1 MKKVF
6 LLVVCALSIQFAHAQ
21 YKGSVGKAEANLAKG
36 NLADAKGEIDAAVA
50 IEKNAAKSRSWFTMG
65 KIYQAIATSN
75 NSSVTALDDQAI
87 EKAAQAY
94 QKTMELEKE
103 GSPTYYLAEQNIDD
117 LWGSFINVG
126 GDAYSNED
134 FATAYTQFVT
144 ALRVK
149 PGDSLTTY
157 YAAAAAQ
164 QQGEFQNALDR
175 YYEMID
181 NGDGSNDVI
190 STVAYLERAEMNNNE
205 KALEVVQ
212 MGREMFPDDDKFAK
226 EEINLLIAMDKV
238 EDARIKLEE
247 EIDRDPENV
256 SLRLNL
262 GIMYDNLGTSLI
274 SDGKIEEG
282 RDAYQQA
289 LGSYSKAVE
298 IEAGNF
304 IGLYNYGAIYVNLG
318 KIYLDEA
325 RDMDLKTYQDKGPA
339 LVEKAQEEL
348 KKGLPYLEKAHEVDP
363 QDADVLRAMYQV
375 YQQLKMNEK
384 AEETYNKIE
393 AIEGGE

>member
-1 MKKVF
+1 M
-6 LLVVCALSIQFAHAQ
+6 VCALSIQLAHAQ
-21 YKGSVGKAEANLAKG
+21 YKGSVGKAESNLAKG
-36 NLADAKGEIDAAVA
+36 NLEAAKGEIDAAVA
-50 IEKNAAKSRSWFTMG
+50 IEKNATKSRTWFTMG

-75 NSSVTALDDQAI
+75 NASVTALDDQAI
-87 EKAAQAY
+87 EKAAEAY
-94 QKTMELEKE
+94 QKTKSLEKE

-134 FATAYTQFVT
+134 FATAYDQFVT

-175 YYEMID
+175 YYEMIE
-181 NGDGSNDVI
+181 NGDGSNDVL

-212 MGREMFPDDDKFAK
+212 MARELYPDDDKFAK

-238 EDARIKLEE
+238 EDARTKLEA
-247 EIDRDPENV
+247 EIERDPNNI

-262 GIMYDNLGTSLI
+262 GIMYDNLGSSLI
-274 SDGKIEEG
+274 SDGKIDEG
-282 RDAYQQA
+282 RDAYQKA
-289 LGSYSKAVE
+289 LSAYGKAVE

-304 IGLYNYGAIYVNLG
+304 IGLYNYGVVYVNLG
-318 KIYLDEA
+318 KIYLDQA
-325 RDMDLKTYQDKGPA
+325 RDMDLKTYQEKGPA

-348 KKGLPYLEKAHEVDP
+348 KKGLPYLEKAHEVEP

-393 AIEGGE
+393 AIEGGH